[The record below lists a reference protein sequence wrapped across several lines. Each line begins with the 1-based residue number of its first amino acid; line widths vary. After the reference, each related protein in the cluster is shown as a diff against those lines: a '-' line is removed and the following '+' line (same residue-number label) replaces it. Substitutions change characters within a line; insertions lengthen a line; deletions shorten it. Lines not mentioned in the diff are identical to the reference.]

1 MLSFREVLFF
11 KNFSYNFCFPLD
23 DFKTL
28 WSSKDFAEFFLTE
41 IVLRGN
47 ARSYIPEIDIW
58 IGITQFIIQIQWDDS
73 YRYYRG

>member
-1 MLSFREVLFF
+1 MLSFREVLFS
-11 KNFSYNFCFPLD
+11 KNVLYNFCFPLD
-23 DFKTL
+23 DFKRL
-28 WSSKDFAEFFLTE
+28 LVIQGFCRVFLTE

>member
-47 ARSYIPEIDIW
+47 ATSYIPEIDV
-58 IGITQFIIQIQWDDS
+58 
-73 YRYYRG
+73 